1 MLSRVAD
8 SLYWMSRYMERAEH
22 TARVMGVHWN
32 LMLELDAGRATAPRW
47 RHVLAALGYKE
58 EIEGDVF
65 ALAQSFALDQIASS
79 IASARENARQVREQI
94 SSEMWEE
101 LNRLYHESKRI
112 AATESFDSGPQDT
125 VLAVVRSS
133 RLFQGIT
140 DTTML
145 HGEGWQFIQVGRSM
159 ERVQETVRLLD
170 THFSAFYRPGADPT
184 SVSGHME
191 WIGLLRSCSS
201 FEAYCKV
208 YTAEMRPERVAEF
221 LLLNA
226 EFPHAVR
233 FGVERLRRSLEGV
246 HEATASR
253 KSDRLAKLA
262 GRLAAALS
270 YTPIEEIMS
279 NLHEFSVGIRR
290 MCGQIHAGVYQ
301 VYITYPIEA
310 ALEA

>member
-8 SLYWMSRYMERAEH
+8 SLYWMSRYLERAEY
-22 TARVMGVHWN
+22 TARIMGVHWN
-32 LMLELDAGRATAPRW
+32 LMLEHDADSAGGPRW
-47 RHVLAALGYKE
+47 RRVLATLGVQE
-58 EIEGDVF
+58 EVEGDAF
-65 ALAQSFALDQIASS
+65 AAAQTYALDQMVTCIA
-79 IASARENARQVREQI
+79 AARENARQVREQI

-101 LNRLYHESKRI
+101 LNQLFHESKRI
-112 AATESFDSGPQDT
+112 AEHESFDSQPHD
-125 VLAVVRSS
+125 VVAAVVRSS

-159 ERVQETVRLLD
+159 ERVQETVRMLD
-170 THFSAFYRPGADPT
+170 THFSAFFRAGADAM
-184 SVSGHME
+184 SASEHME
-191 WIGLLRSCSS
+191 WIGLLRACCA

-226 EFPHAVR
+226 EFPHSVR
-233 FGVERLRRSLEGV
+233 FGVERLRRSLESV
-246 HEATASR
+246 HQSTASR
-253 KSDRLAKLA
+253 KSDRLGKVA
-262 GRLAAALS
+262 GRLTAALS

-279 NLHEFSVGIRR
+279 NLHEFSTGIRR
-290 MCGQIHAGVYQ
+290 LCAQIHSGVYQ

>member
-32 LMLELDAGRATAPRW
+32 LMLEHDAGSAAEARW

-58 EIEGDVF
+58 EVQDDAF
-65 ALAQSFALDQIASS
+65 TAAQTYALDQMVSS

-101 LNRLYHESKRI
+101 LNRLFHESKRI
-112 AATESFDSGPQDT
+112 AEPEAFGSRPQD
-125 VLAVVRSS
+125 VVTSVIRSS

-145 HGEGWQFIQVGRSM
+145 HGEGWQFIQVGRSI
-159 ERVQETVRLLD
+159 ERVQETVRLLS
-170 THFSAFYRPGADPT
+170 THFRAFYHPGAD
-184 SVSGHME
+184 SMSAAEHME

-221 LLLNA
+221 VLLNA

-246 HEATASR
+246 HEATATR
-253 KSDRLAKLA
+253 KSDRLGKLA
-262 GRLAAALS
+262 GRLSAALS
-270 YTPIEEIMS
+270 FTPIEEIMS
-279 NLHEFSVGIRR
+279 NLHEFSAGIRR